1 MALKLKYLRLML
13 SKLLKLTY
21 LSQHKG
27 WITSK
32 TWKTNI
38 NNLRKFIDHLWVVFW
53 EPQSHLKMVYL
64 SLLVVNN
71 QEMKSPCFS
80 NSKYFHRKPLIS
92 RLSPLAM
99 TQKVTSIRSAMWT
112 MTHGS
117 IQGIAWLRILGRV
130 YLFNVTNS
138 RNSQK
143 RSRSMWMSPSII
155 RRWTGSRRRMLL
167 ISAPTGV
174 ECSLSI

>member
-13 SKLLKLTY
+13 NKLLKLIY
-21 LSQHKG
+21 LNQHRG

-53 EPQSHLKMVYL
+53 ELQSHLKMVCL
-64 SLLVVNN
+64 SLWVVNN
-71 QEMKSPCFS
+71 QEMKSPYIS
-80 NSKYFHRKPLIS
+80 NSKYFLQKPLIS

-99 TQKVTSIRSAMWT
+99 TQKETSIRLATWT
-112 MTHGS
+112 MTHGL
-117 IQGIAWLRILGRV
+117 IQGIAWLRTQGREC
-130 YLFNVTNS
+130 LFSVTNS

-143 RSRSMWMSPSII
+143 RSRSMWMSPSIT